1 MRYVM
6 RIAKLCESLKILTHI
21 ARQGYALMHSYLSV
35 QKLNSPS
42 ICMYIERAYDV
53 DIVYTYPAFKCMM
66 I

>member
-35 QKLNSPS
+35 HELNSPN
-42 ICMYIERAYDV
+42 ILIVEVPYDV
-53 DIVYTYPAFKCMM
+53 GTVSFSLTLHLSV
-66 I
+66 